1 MLVPADSR
9 PVDDVVVEL
18 TVPLLCLS
26 LGVRTGLRCVEIE
39 TLGAFEEGFRRR

>member
-9 PVDDVVVEL
+9 PVDDVMEL

-26 LGVRTGLRCVEIE
+26 LGVRIGLRCVEIE